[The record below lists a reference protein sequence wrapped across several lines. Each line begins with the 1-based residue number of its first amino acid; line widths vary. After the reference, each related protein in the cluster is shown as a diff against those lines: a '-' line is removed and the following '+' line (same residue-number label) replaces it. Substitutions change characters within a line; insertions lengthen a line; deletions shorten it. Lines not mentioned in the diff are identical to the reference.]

1 MDMTNVKGTPVNSDF
16 SKQSAD
22 EKWGEIQHP
31 PIQGLANMILKA
43 LDKLR
48 LQRPTAVLADLSL
61 WKKDLNSAYTLL
73 SVRPDCAS
81 KFGVPIIGALGV
93 ILILIFLCG
102 VFGWD
107 ATPASFQVVT
117 RTIVFEAK
125 LVTEGEV
132 EMYVDDGMGCAE
144 DSVVRS
150 DMGKFD
156 DICCQL
162 FNNPQAVQRS
172 KDACGKREVF
182 IGYVIDLNT
191 GMVSVSEKNLL
202 RALWHVACCDL
213 EGRVSVKEMQRLAS
227 LGSRYSM
234 ICVELRPFYQGP
246 VRGS

>member
-1 MDMTNVKGTPVNSDF
+1 M
-16 SKQSAD
+16 
-22 EKWGEIQHP
+22 
-31 PIQGLANMILKA
+31 
-43 LDKLR
+43 
-48 LQRPTAVLADLSL
+48 
-61 WKKDLNSAYTLL
+61 
-73 SVRPDCAS
+73 
-81 KFGVPIIGALGV
+81 
-93 ILILIFLCG
+93 IFLCG

-117 RTIVFEAK
+117 RAIVFEAK

-202 RALWHVACCDL
+202 RALWHFACCDL
-213 EGRVSVKEMQRLAS
+213 EGRVSVKEM
-227 LGSRYSM
+227 
-234 ICVELRPFYQGP
+234 
-246 VRGS
+246 